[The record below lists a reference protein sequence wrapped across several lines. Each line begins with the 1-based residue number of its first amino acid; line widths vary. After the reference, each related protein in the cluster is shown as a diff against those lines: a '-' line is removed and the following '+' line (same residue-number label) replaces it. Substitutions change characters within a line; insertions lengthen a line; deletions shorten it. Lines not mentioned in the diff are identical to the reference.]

1 MVTFGKLTF
10 LYTFSPI
17 ILIMKDLFDN
27 CKFGDLNLNSRIV
40 RTGLWESER
49 EQPGNFTPEIYNR
62 YENIAA
68 SGVGLIITELISL
81 YPRDI
86 FSKYSHTT
94 HFKQFVREAKDL
106 TDLVHLYD
114 VPIFAQLGFVQ
125 FNKHAE
131 QNMRVEDVSIEDI
144 RKIQTDFIIACQ
156 KIDYAGFDGVQIAL
170 GNYYFLTRF
179 ISPYFNKRKDK
190 YGGNTLNRLRIVL
203 EMIKVIKET
212 TKLHV
217 NCRLNAFDIQ
227 AGGMTM
233 DDTVEIAK
241 LLEKFGADSLQITR
255 PRSPQYFSKENID
268 RTPPEFVSRKIKK
281 INPLIGECEKI
292 IDNVDIPVILGGGVN
307 SKSQINHILNNSKID
322 FVSMQ
327 RPFVADPS
335 FLIEWQME
343 DDGES
348 KCKMCNNC
356 YWKKTSTCHINR
368 PATWDVSST
377 DF

>member
-1 MVTFGKLTF
+1 
-10 LYTFSPI
+10 
-17 ILIMKDLFDN
+17 MKDLFDF

-49 EQPGNFTPEIYNR
+49 EKSGNLTPEIYNR

-81 YPRDI
+81 YPRDA
-86 FSKYSHTT
+86 FSKYSQTIY
-94 HFKQFVREAKDL
+94 FKHFVREMKDL

-131 QNMRVEDVSIEDI
+131 QNMRVEDISIEDI
-144 RKIQTDFIIACQ
+144 RKIQTDFIMACQ

-179 ISPYFNKRKDK
+179 ISPYFNKREDK

-203 EMIKVIKET
+203 EMIKVIKQT
-212 TKLHV
+212 TKLHI

-227 AGGMTM
+227 AGGMTI
-233 DDTVEIAK
+233 DDTIEIAK
-241 LLEKFGADSLQITR
+241 LLEKHGVDSLQITR
-255 PRSPQYFSKENID
+255 PRSPQHFSKENID
-268 RTPPEFVSRKIKK
+268 RTSPEIHARKIKK
-281 INPLIGECEKI
+281 IYPLIDECEKI
-292 IDNVDIPVILGGGVN
+292 IENVDIPVILGGGVTG
-307 SKSQINHILNNSKID
+307 KKQINKILNNTKIE
-322 FVSMQ
+322 FISMQ

-335 FLIEWQME
+335 FLVEWQME
-343 DDGES
+343 DDCES
-348 KCKMCNNC
+348 KCKKCNNC
-356 YWKKTSTCHINR
+356 YWKKTSTCFINR
-368 PATWDVSST
+368 PPTWNVS
-377 DF
+377 D